1 MFGYVKPFIPTLRVG
16 EYEAYKGIYC
26 GVCRAMGKVTG
37 HPSRLGL
44 SYDYVFLAALRLAAE
59 GVPISFKRKSCI
71 AHPITKRNTALPCD
85 VFDYCAAAGAILASA
100 KLKDDVSDEKGMKR
114 LGITFYIPI
123 KNGAMKRLP
132 EKYLPLKNAVE
143 EQLDI
148 LSQIEKAK
156 ESSIDIPADIFGRI
170 LGEICSFGYDGEIK
184 RITFEI
190 GHSVGRFIYVA
201 DAADDAPKDRKCGSY
216 NPILLSYVD
225 ALTVGP
231 DGKERL
237 KKNVATDLFTA
248 ISLDAARA
256 GAALDLI
263 NPENKGIY
271 LGILSNIINFGI
283 GKEAERLLF
292 GGQAAKKDTDTVFT
306 EGN

>member
-1 MFGYVKPFIPTLRVG
+1 MFGYVKPFIPTLRVS

-71 AHPITKRNTALPCD
+71 AHPITKRNTALPCH

-100 KLKDDVSDEKGMKR
+100 KLKDDASDEKGMKR
-114 LGITFYIPI
+114 LGIAFFTPI
-123 KNGAMKRLP
+123 KNGALKRLP
-132 EKYLPLKNAVE
+132 EKYLPLKKTVE
-143 EQLDI
+143 KRLAD
-148 LSQIEKAK
+148 LSQVEAAG
-156 ESSIDIPADIFGRI
+156 ERSIDIPADIFGDV

-184 RITFEI
+184 RITFQI
-190 GHSVGRFIYVA
+190 GRSVGRFIYVA
-201 DAADDAPKDRKCGSY
+201 DAADDAPKDKNSGNY
-216 NPILLSYVD
+216 NPILLSYGD
-225 ALTVGP
+225 ALAVGS

-237 KKNVATDLFTA
+237 KENIATDIFTA

-263 NPENKGIY
+263 DPENKGIY

-283 GKEAERLLF
+283 GKEAERILF
-292 GGQAAKKDTDTVFT
+292 GASRSKKDGGKVSDK
-306 EGN
+306 GN